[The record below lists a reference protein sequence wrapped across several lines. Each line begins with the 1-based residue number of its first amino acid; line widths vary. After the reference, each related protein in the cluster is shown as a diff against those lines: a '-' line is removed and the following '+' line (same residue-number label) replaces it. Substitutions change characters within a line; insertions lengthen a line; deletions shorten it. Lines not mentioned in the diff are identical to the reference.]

1 MHPSGNKP
9 EISPEPLSASM
20 VEDAR
25 KPEAP
30 STKAEKMNAA
40 FIYELRPS
48 DVLLGRGSRTDQYP
62 GNMAFREA
70 VNRCKREY
78 STTVDH
84 EAKRGIAE
92 HIIAQVE
99 QNHGRFL
106 RRAEPNSNEA
116 VALGVASSDD
126 GSKPKPAWVM
136 IDKIAAIEKT
146 KQALRE
152 KGNVS
157 RAKKLI
163 SQLASHSAGSSTSGI
178 SHGGVQGNARY
189 RMGTNSFIPAPQAE
203 EAQQPGL
210 LSSFRPVSNKHP
222 ASNLSM
228 EYSSDSAAPVRSA
241 SLSMPGTASGLLQ
254 ADQNT
259 RRHVPYHLL
268 GGGMAAAVASLSSS
282 AMPPSIQ
289 HLMRAQQLRLE
300 LQRQRQAVLVRQHA
314 LRRHLQGQ
322 SFTSMANLGG
332 GWNGSLATLSPTE
345 AAILSLLQQQQRP
358 ANQELLQLP
367 RILSGRGRTRWMA

>member
-1 MHPSGNKP
+1 
-9 EISPEPLSASM
+9 
-20 VEDAR
+20 
-25 KPEAP
+25 
-30 STKAEKMNAA
+30 MNAA